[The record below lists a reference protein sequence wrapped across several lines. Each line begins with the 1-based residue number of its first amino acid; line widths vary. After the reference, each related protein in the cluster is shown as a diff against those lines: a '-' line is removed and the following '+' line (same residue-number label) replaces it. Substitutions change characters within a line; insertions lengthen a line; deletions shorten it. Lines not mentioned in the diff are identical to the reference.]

1 MLKHTI
7 LGVVIIAVVTEANIF
22 DSLFSTNSNSEND
35 IYVFH
40 GSNIRR
46 FYDQRANYLRYN
58 VLNINPD
65 ETDKNVW
72 FIGNSEEKKMFE
84 TDFMKKD
91 AKNSN
96 IIILDE
102 DANNF
107 AEHLVCMMSKWFET
121 KNHNTVVFH
130 HIVHSTAIPRMEH
143 IIQQIHAQ
151 GLQQGL
157 HGTPL
162 KINHK
167 YCPIHF
173 SLRHNLDYTKSSLK
187 VMNHD
192 FKWSSKLEHD
202 ILENNVYNDVQN
214 ALYNTKCGQT
224 LTMNLKKFGLV
235 NDNKDSDKDT
245 NISTDL

>member
-1 MLKHTI
+1 MLKQTF
-7 LGVVIIAVVTEANIF
+7 LGLAVIAVVTHANIF
-22 DSLFSTNSNSEND
+22 ESLFSTNSEND

-40 GSNIRR
+40 GSNIQR
-46 FYDQRANYLRYN
+46 FYDQRSSYLKDT
-58 VLNINPD
+58 VLYTNPD
-65 ETDKNVW
+65 KDVW

-84 TDFMKKD
+84 KDFMKKD

-102 DANNF
+102 DAQNF

-121 KNHNTVVFH
+121 KNYNSVVFY

-143 IIQQIHAQ
+143 LIQQIHAQ
-151 GLQQGL
+151 GL
-157 HGTPL
+157 HGTHL

-173 SLRHNLDYTKSSLK
+173 SLRHNLDYAKSSLK

-202 ILENNVYNDVQN
+202 ILENNVYNDVQH

-235 NDNKDSDKDT
+235 DNNKDSDKDN